1 MMKKINAR
9 FVQEGDKLLAVLDL
23 AQITSLDHAEQ
34 ILRDLIAQWVR
45 EKRDR
50 GLVAYEPLPL
60 TED

>member
-1 MMKKINAR
+1 MMKKIDAR
-9 FVQEGDKLLAVLDL
+9 FVQDGDKLLAVLDP
-23 AQITSLDHAEQ
+23 AQITSLVHAEQ

>member
-1 MMKKINAR
+1 M
-9 FVQEGDKLLAVLDL
+9 QEGDKLLAVLDP
-23 AQITSLDHAEQ
+23 AQITSLVHAEQ

-45 EKRDR
+45 EKRNR

>member
-1 MMKKINAR
+1 MKKINAR
-9 FVQEGDKLLAVLDL
+9 FVQEGDKLLAVLDP
-23 AQITSLDHAEQ
+23 AQSTSLVHAEQ

-50 GLVAYEPLPL
+50 GLVTDEPLPL